1 MLLYSALAVCSAL
14 KIYFVQKVYSGIP
27 LLTCGPLALFYG
39 GQEIIPSLSSDLST
53 ATSSNLSIY
62 ILSCLSPT
70 LQLLIHL
77 YKRLKFKKEIRYE
90 QRLQQA
96 VMSGVRNVYGPF
108 VIFVGFLGF
117 ILACL
122 FHLHVS
128 NQNSQKQVSKDKT
141 AEELFTPILWLI
153 IIFSFMIFVTFARN
167 RKLR

>member
-1 MLLYSALAVCSAL
+1 MYSN
-14 KIYFVQKVYSGIP
+14 IP

-53 ATSSNLSIY
+53 ATSSNKAIY
-62 ILSCLSPT
+62 VLIILSPM
-70 LQLLIHL
+70 LQLLTYL
-77 YKRLKFKKEIRYE
+77 YKEIKFKNEIRYE
-90 QRLQQA
+90 QQLQQA

-117 ILACL
+117 ILAGL

-128 NQNSQKQVSKDKT
+128 NQNSQKRVSTDKT
-141 AEELFTPILWLI
+141 AEELFTPLLWI
-153 IIFSFMIFVTFARN
+153 TIIFSFMIFVTFARN